1 MLGVLERRPGERRDL
16 ETNIDIE
23 TPAGVRR
30 PGEGSVEVESHHQ
43 WRVGR
48 RGEGRGGGNYDL
60 QFQVK
65 TLKFSLFTSSVVS
78 CPAVC
83 GGQDGG
89 GGGWWRVVVGVVQYG
104 DT

>member
-60 QFQVK
+60 QFEV
-65 TLKFSLFTSSVVS
+65 
-78 CPAVC
+78 
-83 GGQDGG
+83 
-89 GGGWWRVVVGVVQYG
+89 
-104 DT
+104 